1 MQRARVVGRATAT
14 VKHPSLERQKLLI
27 VQPLMND
34 GVTPDGTPIIVI
46 DQLGAGR
53 NDEVI
58 ITSDG
63 RLVRESL
70 NSKQTPVRWS
80 TLGVRD

>member
-34 GVTPDGTPIIVI
+34 GVTPDGTPLVVI